1 MGFSYRRPTA
11 TGAGRNAGRP
21 QSVDGLYREE
31 GLGDKDSATTAS
43 PPGAIVLETDPLIV
57 QGVILASPSIALVR

>member
-1 MGFSYRRPTA
+1 M
-11 TGAGRNAGRP
+11 
-21 QSVDGLYREE
+21 
-31 GLGDKDSATTAS
+31 AS